1 LATVSDDTP
10 LGKLIAEV
18 TPSFSK
24 NGKRVRG
31 LEITGKDKELLRA
44 ISDPT
49 FCVSAVTN
57 KALQEKLMGSDW
69 AKGATGKKLSSKLS
83 RSISLLRS
91 HGLLRKLPKQHK
103 YVLTDKGRK
112 ITTALNA
119 LLAASTEDLVKLA
132 A

>member
-1 LATVSDDTP
+1 
-10 LGKLIAEV
+10 
-18 TPSFSK
+18 
-24 NGKRVRG
+24 
-31 LEITGKDKELLRA
+31 
-44 ISDPT
+44 
-49 FCVSAVTN
+49 
-57 KALQEKLMGSDW
+57 MGSDW